1 MKAVR
6 NIMVLLAASLIGFGF
21 AQDDEAPDG
30 EALFMQ
36 SCAGCHMPDGSGQV
50 GDSPA
55 LALHV
60 PHLYN
65 AEGGRDYLMNVVMWG
80 LSGEVTSLGEV
91 FDRSMPP
98 RFTLANDELAAILNH
113 VMTSWGNADLI
124 EGEFQPYDADEL
136 NAVRRTS
143 REWAIQFRPAI
154 DPEL

>member
-1 MKAVR
+1 MRTNTEKNPSPGREAERFGLAVKAVR

-30 EALFMQ
+30 EAFFMQ
-36 SCAGCHMPDGSGQV
+36 SCAGC
-50 GDSPA
+50 
-55 LALHV
+55 
-60 PHLYN
+60 
-65 AEGGRDYLMNVVMWG
+65 LMNVVMWG
-80 LSGEVTSLGEV
+80 RSGEVTSLGEV

-136 NAVRRTS
+136 TAVRRTS